1 MSPTLSCFDPRNFIA
16 GKNDADPLSSFF
28 HVWKEGLFICTHHP
42 FPPFPYSMLARLTS
56 NPTSKTG
63 KWNTNMDERSSN
75 RRRKEEE
82 EKEDLITVYAPLRC
96 EYTHI
101 HGWIEG
107 LDLLE
112 KSIW

>member
-1 MSPTLSCFDPRNFIA
+1 
-16 GKNDADPLSSFF
+16 
-28 HVWKEGLFICTHHP
+28 
-42 FPPFPYSMLARLTS
+42 
-56 NPTSKTG
+56 
-63 KWNTNMDERSSN
+63 MDERSSN

-82 EKEDLITVYAPLRC
+82 EEEEEDLITVYAPLRC

-112 KSIW
+112 KVFGN